1 MMPVKIFSNI
11 MLVWIFTLAGSL
23 SQPAV
28 DILQSNPSVAGLDL
42 IESGAD
48 WCGSCGS
55 WGCGGVTEMDSNNR
69 STV

>member
-11 MLVWIFTLAGSL
+11 MLVWIFTLAGPL

-48 WCGSCGS
+48 WCGS
-55 WGCGGVTEMDSNNR
+55 WGCGGVTEKDSNNR